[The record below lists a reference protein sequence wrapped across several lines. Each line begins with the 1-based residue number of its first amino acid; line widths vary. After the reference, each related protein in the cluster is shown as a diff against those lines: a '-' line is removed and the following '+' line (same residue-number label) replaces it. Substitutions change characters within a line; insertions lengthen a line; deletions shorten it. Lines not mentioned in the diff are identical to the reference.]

1 MSFTRAVFAIAVAA
15 LAFGA
20 RATEPPVVYRG
31 EEVVV
36 TATRIADRIERAIAH
51 TTVITSEEIAASGA
65 ADVPTL
71 LRREAGI
78 ELPQSGGLGSQ
89 SSIFLRGTNFNHT
102 LVLVDGVRLG
112 SATTGATALD
122 QIMLDQIERIEIVRG
137 PASSLYGSDAI
148 GGVIQ
153 IFTRKGRGAPGL
165 SVHAG
170 IGGQEST
177 VLAGSFGGEAG
188 STRFHLGVSRRA
200 TAGFSAIRPE
210 FIPTPFVTTA
220 ADADRDGYRNTT
232 VNANV
237 THAMGRAHELGAT
250 AFYSAG
256 TLDSDGTFSNLA
268 KPALSASSVYF
279 RSAFTDAWQSR
290 VSLSRGTDKLPVFLN
305 GALVSR
311 FRTDNTQLSWQN
323 DFTLAKAGTLSVAL
337 ERLQQKVDSDTAYTR
352 TQRRANGVFAGYS
365 GSMDG
370 HSLQFSLR
378 GDDYSDFGSHTTH
391 FVGYGYGF
399 TPAWRATASIGTA
412 FRAPS
417 FNELFHPGFFGIF
430 SGNPNLRP
438 ERSRTGELGV
448 QYTGGGQLVKAVYFK
463 TRIADL
469 ITFAAT
475 FPFNAVNVGRAE
487 NEGFELSY
495 SGTIA
500 GTEVKLSA
508 TVQDPVNALTG
519 ARLLRRAEKF
529 GTIVAARQWGPWRAG
544 VELRVSGARQD
555 IHIADFTP
563 VTVGGYEVV
572 NFVARYAF
580 DKKTSI
586 DVRIDNAFD
595 RDYMLVHGYGTQDRR
610 VFVTF
615 GYRP

>member
-1 MSFTRAVFAIAVAA
+1 MRAYPAVACAA
-15 LAFGA
+15 LYALGA
-20 RATEPPVVYRG
+20 AHAQIIHRG
-31 EEVVV
+31 EEVIV
-36 TATRIADRIERAIAH
+36 TATRIADRLERAIAH

-78 ELPQSGGLGSQ
+78 EITQTGGLGSQ
-89 SSIFLRGTNFNHT
+89 SSAFLRGTNFNHT

-165 SVHAG
+165 SVKAG
-170 IGGQEST
+170 VGGQDSS
-177 VLAGSFGGEAG
+177 VLVASFGGEAAN
-188 STRFHLGVSRRA
+188 TRFNLGVSRRA

-210 FIPTPFVTTA
+210 FIPFPFVTTA
-220 ADADRDGYRNTT
+220 ADADRDGYRNATI
-232 VNANV
+232 NANV
-237 THAMGRAHELGAT
+237 AHAVAKGHELGAS
-250 AFYSAG
+250 AFYSTG
-256 TLDSDGTFSNLA
+256 NLDNDGTFSNLA
-268 KPALSASSVYF
+268 KPELAAYSVYS

-305 GALVSR
+305 GAQVSR

-323 DFTLAKAGTLSVAL
+323 DFTLAEAGTLSVAL

-365 GSMDG
+365 GSLGG
-370 HSLQFSLR
+370 HSLQLSLR

-391 FVGYGYGF
+391 FVGYGYAF
-399 TPAWRATASIGTA
+399 TPAWRATASVGTA

-417 FNELFHPGFFGIF
+417 FNDLFHPGFFGMF
-430 SGNPNLRP
+430 VGNPNLRP

-448 QYTGGGQLVKAVYFK
+448 QYTGGGQLAKAVYFK
-463 TRIADL
+463 SRMTDL
-469 ITFAAT
+469 IAVASA
-475 FPFNAVNVGRAE
+475 FPFNVINVGRAE
-487 NEGFELSY
+487 NDGFELSY
-495 SGTIA
+495 SGMIA
-500 GTEVKLSA
+500 GAEVKLSA

-529 GTIVAARQWGPWRAG
+529 GTIVADRQWGPWRAG
-544 VELRVSGARQD
+544 VELRASGARQD
-555 IHIADFTP
+555 IHIASFAP

-580 DKKTSI
+580 DKKTGI
-586 DVRIDNAFD
+586 VVRIDNVFD